1 LAAELLPTT
10 GSPGPAVSA
19 AGSLNEVQLRPFHRS
34 TVGVGFEHGSGQSAP
49 PAQALVL
56 LDAVTSVNWLIP
68 PLTPTVFAIRQPV
81 LAA

>member
-1 LAAELLPTT
+1 L
-10 GSPGPAVSA
+10 
-19 AGSLNEVQLRPFHRS
+19 GSLTVCHLDPVQRAAAN
-34 TVGVGFEHGSGQSAP
+34 AP

-56 LDAVTSVNWLIP
+56 PEAVTSVNWLIP